1 MTFEM
6 SAPSKTFLTGEYAVL
21 AGGPALVLNT
31 APRFRFHAVK
41 DRSLGEAEISGIPE
55 GSPAH
60 VWLRQRQ
67 PLLEGWKIDFQDP
80 HDKRG
85 GFGASGAQFLFV
97 HTFTTLLQSA
107 GRSPQLNPADIF
119 NDYQVCSKG
128 SGSGADIL
136 AQLKGGASRIDV
148 KEVSGEGGD
157 WPYPELGFGIAR
169 TGSKLPTHLH
179 LQTLK
184 RESLKELIAPAADCA
199 RSFGVDSW
207 RDFAAKVKN
216 YEEALRGLGLQAQRT
231 IELLAAYKSRPWC
244 LAAKG
249 CGAWGADTILILF
262 PKEHASEAA
271 HFSESQ
277 GMPFVA
283 TELTGGLEVI
293 HETD

>member
-1 MTFEM
+1 M

-31 APRFRFHAVK
+31 APRFRFRAK
-41 DRSLGEAEISGIPE
+41 KENSLAEPEIAGIPE

-60 VWLRQRQ
+60 VWLQQRR
-67 PLLEGWKIDFQDP
+67 PLLEGWKIEFQDP

-97 HTFTTLLQSA
+97 HVFTTLLQNS
-107 GRSPQLNPADIF
+107 RKSPQLDPADIF
-119 NDYQVCSKG
+119 NDYRVCSKG

-136 AQLKGGASRIDV
+136 AQLMGGASRVDV
-148 KEVSGEGGD
+148 KEARAEGGG

-184 RESLKELIAPAADCA
+184 RETLKELIAPAEDCA

-207 RDFAAKVKN
+207 REFAAKVKN

-231 IELLAAYKSRPWC
+231 IELLTAYKSRPWC

-249 CGAWGADTILILF
+249 CGAWGADTILVLF
-262 PKEHASEAA
+262 PKEYAEEVAR
-271 HFSESQ
+271 FSENQ
-277 GMPFVA
+277 GLPFVA
-283 TELTGGLEVI
+283 GELSGGLEVI